1 MQTSKQEFGAL
12 RIKVASPEDIMS
24 WSYGEVTKP
33 ETINYRTQR
42 PEKEGLFS
50 ERIFGPT
57 KDWECYC
64 GKYRKIR
71 YKGVVCD
78 KCGVEVTRSIV
89 RRERMGHIALAA
101 PVMHTWFLRS
111 TPSRIGLLLDESV
124 QKIEKVI
131 YYAAYI
137 VTKVDDEK
145 RKIAMED
152 VNKEFHSKES
162 STDTK
167 RSELKTA
174 VNEARDF
181 LASLRPG
188 RVLGEE
194 EFIKFGRRFSHVF
207 SVGAGGEGVRK
218 VLEGIDLVKEAKHIE
233 KELVDTKDAT
243 RTKKLLRRLKLVR
256 SMNMNNIRPEWMVL
270 TILPVI
276 PPDLRPMVALD
287 GGRYAT
293 SDLNDLYRRV
303 INRNNRLKKLVELG
317 APDVIM
323 INEKRMLQE
332 AVDALIDNTRA
343 SARQSTGAKRPL
355 RSLSDMLKGKQ
366 GRFRQNLLGK
376 RVDYSGR
383 SVIVVGPHLA
393 LDECGIP
400 KIMALELF
408 RPFVIE
414 KILSRGLAHN
424 IKMSNR
430 LIEQAPPEV
439 WEILEEVIANRKVLL
454 NRAPTLHRL
463 SIQAFKPVLIEDL
476 AIQVPPM
483 VCAAFNADFDG
494 DQMAVH
500 LPLSDEAQVESSIL
514 MLSSL
519 NLLKPASG
527 DAITIPSQD
536 IVLGCYYL
544 TKPVV
549 GSKGEGK
556 VFADAQELK
565 LAYES
570 EVIAINSNIKVRL
583 NGEIIETTCGRVIF
597 NETLP
602 EDYPFQNIIFN
613 KKALEKLVRH
623 LIGKYGSLGTK
634 DILDRIKEVGFRFA
648 THSGITW
655 GMNDLIVPKEKVAI
669 LKVAEEKVSEVYK
682 HFADGLLS
690 LDERRMRIVDIW
702 TDVFVKIRELV
713 PLSLPENGSVRNIV
727 DSGARG
733 TWTPINQMSGIKGV
747 VRNPKGDDI
756 ELPIRTSLKEGHNSL
771 EYFISTHGSRKG
783 LADTALKTAEA
794 GYLTRRLVDVAQDV
808 VIREEDCR
816 TTKGITVKRDIGTD
830 FEYNFG
836 YRLFSRTAL
845 HDIKDGHKVLVKAGE
860 IITKDQSETIDTSGV
875 QEVEIRNPINC
886 NTLYGLCAK
895 CYGSDLGTT
904 DQVKIGEAVGIVAAQ
919 SIGELGTQLTLRTF
933 HAGGVAGED
942 ITTGLPRVD
951 ELFEARSPKWKAVV
965 AKTEGTVEKIE
976 KTPGGTLIHL
986 YKKGESG
993 RKGKTAEY
1001 PVIGTRKLLV
1011 KEGDRV
1017 EAGDP
1022 LCEGNLDP
1030 KELLKYKG
1038 KETAHQYIVRE
1049 VQKIYVSNGSTVHD
1063 KHMDIIVKQMFSR
1076 TKINDPGDSQFVT
1089 GEIMDKSKLREF
1101 NKEFYGTKSETAK
1114 GDEIILG
1121 ITRSAL
1127 SADGWLAPASF
1138 QETARVLI
1146 KASSEGREDHLRGL
1160 KENVIIGRLV
1170 PVGTAIRGDV
1180 GAEDADEALAEEE
1193 AAAKGEAPK

>member
-1 MQTSKQEFGAL
+1 M
-12 RIKVASPEDIMS
+12 
-24 WSYGEVTKP
+24 
-33 ETINYRTQR
+33 
-42 PEKEGLFS
+42 
-50 ERIFGPT
+50 
-57 KDWECYC
+57 
-64 GKYRKIR
+64 
-71 YKGVVCD
+71 
-78 KCGVEVTRSIV
+78 
-89 RRERMGHIALAA
+89 
-101 PVMHTWFLRS
+101 
-111 TPSRIGLLLDESV
+111 
-124 QKIEKVI
+124 
-131 YYAAYI
+131 
-137 VTKVDDEK
+137 
-145 RKIAMED
+145 
-152 VNKEFHSKES
+152 
-162 STDTK
+162 
-167 RSELKTA
+167 
-174 VNEARDF
+174 NEARDF

-188 RVLGEE
+188 RVLGEQE
-194 EFIKFGRRFSHVF
+194 VIKFGRRFSHVF

-218 VLEGIDLVKEAKHIE
+218 VLEGMDLVKEAKVVE
-233 KELVDTKDAT
+233 KELVETKDAT
-243 RTKKLLRRLKLVR
+243 RTKKLLRRLKLLR
-256 SMNMNNIRPEWMVL
+256 SMNLSNIRPEWMILTVL
-270 TILPVI
+270 PII

-343 SARQSTGAKRPL
+343 SARQSTGAKKPL
-355 RSLSDMLKGKQ
+355 RSLSDMIKGKQ

-414 KILSRGLAHN
+414 KILARGLAHN

-430 LIEQAPPEV
+430 LIEQAPPEI

-500 LPLSDEAQVESSIL
+500 LPLSDEAQVEASIL

-527 DAITIPSQD
+527 DAITIPTQD

-544 TKPVV
+544 TKLVK
-549 GSKGEGK
+549 GTKGEGK
-556 VFADAQELK
+556 IFADAQELK
-565 LAYES
+565 LAYENE
-570 EVIAINSNIKVRL
+570 EVAINALIKVRL
-583 NGEIIETTCGRVIF
+583 GKEIIETTCGRVIF

-602 EDYPFQNIIFN
+602 EDYPFHNDILT
-613 KKALEKLVRH
+613 KKSLEKLVRK

-634 DILDRIKEVGFRFA
+634 EVLDQIKEVGFKFA
-648 THSGITW
+648 TYSGITW
-655 GMNDLIVPKEKVAI
+655 GMSDLVIPKEKGAI
-669 LKVAEEKVSEVYK
+669 LKVAEEKVSEVHR
-682 HFADGLLS
+682 HFAEGLLS
-690 LDERRMRIVDIW
+690 LEERRMRIVDIW

-713 PLSLPENGSVRNIV
+713 PQALPEHGSVRAIV

-733 TWTPINQMSGIKGV
+733 TWTPINQMCGIKGV
-747 VRNPKGDDI
+747 VRNPKGEDI

-794 GYLTRRLVDVAQDV
+794 GYLTRRLVDVSQDV
-808 VIREEDCR
+808 VIREEDCH
-816 TTKGITVKRDIGTD
+816 TTRGVSVHREDGTD

-845 HDIKDGHKVLVKAGE
+845 RDIKDGHKILAKEGE
-860 IITKDQSETIDTSGV
+860 IISKDQSETIDASNI
-875 QEVEIRNPINC
+875 QEVEVRNPITC
-886 NTLYGLCAK
+886 NTLYGICAK
-895 CYGSDLGTT
+895 CYGADLGTT
-904 DQVKIGEAVGIVAAQ
+904 DQVRIGEAVGIVAAQ

-951 ELFEARSPKWKAVV
+951 ELFEARSPKWKATVS
-965 AKTEGTVEKIE
+965 KSEGTVEKIE
-976 KTPGGTLIHL
+976 KTQGGMIVHIH
-986 YKKGESG
+986 KKGESG
-993 RKGKTAEY
+993 RKGKTVEY
-1001 PVIGTRKLLV
+1001 PIIGSRKILV
-1011 KEGDRV
+1011 KEGDV
-1017 EAGDP
+1017 VSAGDP

-1030 KELLKYKG
+1030 KEILKYKS
-1038 KETAHQYIVRE
+1038 KEIVHRYIVKE
-1049 VQKIYVSNGSTVHD
+1049 VQRIYVSEGATVHD

-1076 TKINDPGDSQFVT
+1076 TKIADPGDSHFVV
-1089 GEIMDKSKLREF
+1089 GEIMDKSKLKEF
-1101 NKEFYGTKSETAK
+1101 NKEFYGTKKETAK
-1114 GDEIILG
+1114 GDEIVLG

-1146 KASSEGREDHLRGL
+1146 KASSEGRDDHLRGL

-1180 GAEDADEALAEEE
+1180 GAEDSEGAEEE
-1193 AAAKGEAPK
+1193 KNGKVIAPKVGFEKE